1 MFRASFEPN
10 ANLRS
15 ATARADSL
23 PDAATPRFHCVAA
36 AAAAA
41 VAAVAVV
48 VGKKVSEAR
57 FICQAESP
65 SALAIQSGC
74 S

>member
-23 PDAATPRFHCVAA
+23 PDAAMSRFHRA

-65 SALAIQSGC
+65 SALAI
-74 S
+74 